1 MTSVATAKKE
11 RALGDQVKYRG
22 SLSTLDDL
30 HYLESGADPE
40 HTAGNA
46 TASSSHM
53 IDTPEK
59 KLQIGAGLRGLK
71 LAKKEHV
78 LPLLIL
84 IWYGSASVAIT
95 SSKRTMMLPMPF
107 LLCVSQFAVASV
119 MVGLYARYTR
129 SLKPLHSSTRVT
141 VFQISVSY
149 TLGFIFTNVAFSL
162 GQ

>member
-1 MTSVATAKKE
+1 MTSTAAAKKE
-11 RALGDQVKYRG
+11 RDQVKYRG

-40 HTAGNA
+40 HTIGAA

-59 KLQIGAGLRGLK
+59 KLQIGVGLRGLK

-78 LPLLIL
+78 LPLLVL

-95 SSKRTMMLPMPF
+95 SSKRTMMMLPMPF
-107 LLCVSQFAVASV
+107 LLCCSQFAVASV

-129 SLKPLHSSTRVT
+129 SLKRLHSSIRST
-141 VFQISVSY
+141 VVQISVSY

-162 GQ
+162 GK